1 MATILNDVELK
12 RLIGAVI
19 IDGDPTCIRPNAY
32 VHRLGS
38 FGEFLNAGK
47 DFEPTAEL
55 FQRPR
60 AKVRPDLGKL
70 TCRIG
75 I

>member
-32 VHRLGS
+32 VLRLGS
-38 FGEFLNAGK
+38 FGEFLNTGK
-47 DFEPTAEL
+47 DFERHRRRNCCNGLE
-55 FQRPR
+55 R
-60 AKVRPDLGKL
+60 K
-70 TCRIG
+70 
-75 I
+75 